1 MSDDNS
7 SATPGKSRWQGKL
20 ESFFWTSAAVGVV
33 LYGTGQHDLL
43 TVLLFDNRPHRLFV
57 WFGFFS
63 AISNAIMFL
72 YVHAWLG
79 YFKGIKNPMS
89 SGTLAVP
96 AGAATFAMTIISFII
111 AFWPIF
117 GIIAIVQVVVITYGI
132 VSAMTF
138 LPGVGPLKVEGKG
151 S

>member
-43 TVLLFDNRPHRLFV
+43 TVLLFDNRPHR
-57 WFGFFS
+57 
-63 AISNAIMFL
+63 
-72 YVHAWLG
+72 LG